1 MKKQQMMMSKDDY
14 DPKKCEE
21 FIDKV
26 FKEYLSS
33 TNILVTGGSGFLGK
47 RLQIEKPDWNYIS
60 SKDCDLTDKTK
71 VKESNKATPIEII
84 PCELEEIK
92 DLYNAV
98 IDNEK
103 PNWSKLSI
111 INVKRKSKIKK
122 LITFAKN
129 RIKQSDDQNEKP
141 IYYLERLFSSMAQD
155 EFYCGRSKSAQYP
168 NGYKWDFEGITSENH
183 IVKFIE
189 RITEE

>member
-1 MKKQQMMMSKDDY
+1 M
-14 DPKKCEE
+14 
-21 FIDKV
+21 
-26 FKEYLSS
+26 
-33 TNILVTGGSGFLGK
+33 
-47 RLQIEKPDWNYIS
+47 
-60 SKDCDLTDKTK
+60 
-71 VKESNKATPIEII
+71 
-84 PCELEEIK
+84 
-92 DLYNAV
+92 